1 MQADQPS
8 RVQTHGQTG
17 NILVVAVAEIPGVSS
32 RNSASPPRGV
42 IVIDADEQE
51 DSDDENFY
59 WD

>member
-1 MQADQPS
+1 MQAGQPS
-8 RVQTHGQTG
+8 RLQTHGQTG
-17 NILVVAVAEIPGVSS
+17 NVLVVAVAGIPGVSS